1 MWEWDCRNENLAKGR
16 KSRNTH
22 IVIMH
27 FWLLESRL
35 SLGHWTIVCILLTW
49 SQTSSSRWISYPS
62 LHLPPQWFR
71 VLKIWFLSKHFL
83 TQISALLPYMHISN
97 SSMVASFSSSTYFIF
112 RYGIFRCTSVL
123 ATEAE
128 ADAVATEVE
137 VEVGGGGCICG
148 GRGGGI
154 EFCHGKGDGGGEVGV
169 WTKGGVGVG
178 VGIGIVRKH
187 CVVDTTNSFTID
199 CSGTICHLGCH
210 TQSSCT
216 FMIAVVS

>member
-49 SQTSSSRWISYPS
+49 SQTSRWISYPS

-83 TQISALLPYMHISN
+83 TQLSTLLPYMYISN

-112 RYGIFRCTSVL
+112 RYGIFRWRKWMHL
-123 ATEAE
+123 WPRWRWMHQPWKRQRHR
-128 ADAVATEVE
+128 
-137 VEVGGGGCICG
+137 ILPRK
-148 GRGGGI
+148 GR
-154 EFCHGKGDGGGEVGV
+154 
-169 WTKGGVGVG
+169 
-178 VGIGIVRKH
+178 RRRRRRRSL
-187 CVVDTTNSFTID
+187 N
-199 CSGTICHLGCH
+199 
-210 TQSSCT
+210 
-216 FMIAVVS
+216 